1 MKTLK
6 QFRSFD
12 LAQREDGESL
22 ELERTDR
29 RVVCLTFDTR
39 RLCFAELCALLGEDG
54 LDDEGVRV
62 FTERAHIAASIV
74 HPRWAELFDSGI
86 DDGVF
91 FYAREFVDGER
102 LGDYVNRLGT
112 VSNRLALDI
121 ILQLGEAIDGLSAY
135 PELIGNVDLND
146 ARIFCNRNGGLNLKM
161 AGFPLEPL
169 PLGRVVLG
177 DSAVVRLRRM
187 FERLKSPAMPTLARE
202 MEGPDELDEFLRRVK
217 GIRAR
222 YPETLLE
229 GKEQPERVIEK
240 EIFGRWRPR
249 EFLSKEFSV
258 IADSEN
264 PHSPYT
270 EAVEGPNGRKLRLHV
285 LPPVRMLRDD
295 FLTFYKSGIH
305 PAAIAVHAEWKNE
318 DFRLIAEE
326 MLAGASLAKILRK
339 DEVLNPAEMHL
350 LVSRMD
356 EVINELEESGII
368 VQDFQPENVFLCL
381 DKESGETIEE
391 VMLRRP
397 LTDWPDFKVR
407 IRTHLTMTG
416 IVFPPDAELSK
427 RSGNAV
433 FTYLALRSQ
442 GLREKVRQL
451 VAEVAE
457 DAENFMP
464 EEEYEILKPSAQVVA
479 DEPIE
484 EAWESDYIVPEL
496 DEVID
501 DNEEEDDDDHEEEDH
516 DDEPEE
522 EWDEVAAAEG
532 FNAWVDWDEM
542 AADGSLDDVED
553 IEDELAQPVLS
564 PVAAAMGVDDDEAF
578 HYDFGAVGA
587 VEYPAMQWRT
597 RGLGSFFWML
607 VLLALTLGAMAYLHF
622 TGKALTF

>member
-1 MKTLK
+1 LNTLK

-39 RLCFAELCALLGEDG
+39 RLCFAELCALLGEDE
-54 LDDEGVRV
+54 LDEEGVRV

-74 HPRWAELFDSGI
+74 HPRWAQLFDSGI

-102 LGDYVNRLGT
+102 LGDYVHRLGS

-121 ILQLGEAIDGLSAY
+121 ILQLGEAIEGVKAY
-135 PELIGNVDLND
+135 PELIGDVDLND
-146 ARIFCNRNGGLNLKM
+146 ARIYCNRNGGLNLKM
-161 AGFPLEPL
+161 AGFPLESL
-169 PLGRVVLG
+169 PLDGALLG
-177 DSAVVRLRRM
+177 DSPIVRLKRM
-187 FERLKSPAMPTLARE
+187 FERLQSPAMSTLLRE
-202 MEGPDELDEFLRRVK
+202 MEGPDDLGDFLRRVK

-222 YPETLLE
+222 YPETFLE
-229 GKEQPERVIEK
+229 GKERPERVIEK

-249 EFLSKEFSV
+249 EFLSKEFSL

-270 EAVEGPNGRKLRLHV
+270 EAVEGPNGRRLRLHV

-326 MLAGASLAKILRK
+326 MLAGASLAKILKK
-339 DEVLNPAEMHL
+339 DEVLNPAETHL

-356 EVINELEESGII
+356 EVINDLEDSGII

-397 LTDWPDFKVR
+397 LTDWPEFKVR

-427 RSGNAV
+427 LSGNGV

-464 EEEYEILKPSAQVVA
+464 EVEIEQEEEYEVFRTPLRVAA

-484 EAWESDYIVPEL
+484 EEWAADFIESDQ
-496 DEVID
+496 DEIID
-501 DNEEEDDDDHEEEDH
+501 

-522 EWDEVAAAEG
+522 EWEEVAAAQG

-553 IEDELAQPVLS
+553 FEDELAQPVLS

-578 HYDFGAVGA
+578 HYDFGDVGA
-587 VEYPAMQWRT
+587 VEYPVMQWRS
-597 RGLGSFFWML
+597 RGFGSFFWML

-622 TGKALTF
+622 TGRALAF